1 MEGPSFYGSSEMAD
15 LTQSP
20 SKGFFDYLEDAIP
33 KLVLA
38 PTFLAALIFIY
49 GFILWTAWISMT
61 QSALLPSYK
70 ISAGYRITNNALD
83 KMRAEGVSEN
93 IIKKLRSLEARELT
107 SQKSKFLRKSDENN
121 TKIIYTIQDYLH
133 KI

>member
-1 MEGPSFYGSSEMAD
+1 MAD

-20 SKGFFDYLEDAIP
+20 SKGFFDYLEDGIP

-61 QSALLPSYK
+61 QSGLLPNYK
-70 ISAGYRITNNALD
+70 ISAGYKITNKALN
-83 KMRAEGVSEN
+83 KMRNEGVSEN
-93 IIKKLRSLEARELT
+93 ILKKLRILEKRKLT
-107 SQKSKFLRKSDENN
+107 NK
-121 TKIIYTIQDYLH
+121 
-133 KI
+133 